1 MSLNEGENTCP
12 KRNGYSI
19 HIIIFPCVCQRLHF
33 LLLFF
38 PLKERTQGHA
48 IIPPTL
54 GHLTE
59 YFLSC
64 SHSCSSTNA
73 ALRPTWSESLDVLIK
88 HIAFLLPN

>member
-1 MSLNEGENTCP
+1 MSLNKGENTCP
-12 KRNGYSI
+12 KRNGDSI
-19 HIIIFPCVCQRLHF
+19 HIIIFPCVCQRRHF

-64 SHSCSSTNA
+64 SHSCSSTSQMQLQGPLGQNH
-73 ALRPTWSESLDVLIK
+73 LTSLL
-88 HIAFLLPN
+88 NM